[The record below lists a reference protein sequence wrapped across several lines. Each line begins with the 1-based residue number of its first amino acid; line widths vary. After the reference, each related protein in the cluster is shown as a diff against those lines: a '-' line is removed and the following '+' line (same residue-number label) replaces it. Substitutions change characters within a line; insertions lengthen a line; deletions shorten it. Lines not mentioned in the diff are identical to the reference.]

1 MKKQMH
7 ALAVP
12 TTKDSC
18 EKAIDCGM
26 ATSVTEAKRIV
37 RAAGYRIMTT
47 GGNIDQYDAQ
57 DAPGIYGYAADG
69 FGAISIT
76 VHA

>member
-7 ALAVP
+7 ALAVRSS
-12 TTKDSC
+12 KDGC

-26 ATSVTEAKRIV
+26 ASSVTEAKRII
-37 RAAGYRIMTT
+37 RAAGFRIMTV
-47 GGNIDQYDAQ
+47 GGIIEKYDAQ
-57 DAPGIYGYAADG
+57 DAPGIYGYTADG